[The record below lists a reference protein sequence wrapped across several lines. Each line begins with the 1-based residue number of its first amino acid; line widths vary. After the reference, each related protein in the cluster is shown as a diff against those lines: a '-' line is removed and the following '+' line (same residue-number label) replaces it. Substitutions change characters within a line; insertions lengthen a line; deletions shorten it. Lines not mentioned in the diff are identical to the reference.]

1 MAGII
6 FISVTA
12 GILAWSSA
20 DTSCARDRLGN
31 YWFGPSCRF
40 QCHCFDRRQCDITTG
55 RCFSFG
61 CDEGYF
67 GPGCQYFSIAYKQ
80 QTQSSTSSTAVDGY
94 TSTYSFTQSTLNP
107 TWSVE
112 FQHPAWIV
120 WVDVLVPAKFGT
132 RAIAMT
138 TTNINTT
145 MPCDATNA
153 WITTTTLR
161 MTCRNV
167 VNATSITLVGTNTT
181 ESRLGLTE
189 VYVYGGRNIAL
200 RGDTSQSSVYD
211 IYNSSLAVDAG
222 MSTRFQDR
230 SCTHTAITTDP
241 NWLVRL
247 GQDYQI
253 YRVDV
258 YNRGTGGERLNNFR
272 IRLGKAGISGLKQV
286 YQDTAGTAAEVT
298 SVQMPASRTAD
309 RLEVTLRGDSKIL
322 TLCEVQVFG
331 DCLDY
336 KYGLACNFT
345 CSCRD
350 RAEVCNKVDGS
361 CLSGCADGFT
371 GVDCKQEC
379 PGGRYGLNCSNN
391 CSSNCVDGH
400 CLHVDGTCKCVPGWM
415 GDRCTMDCPD
425 YKYGSACNFTC
436 SCRDRAEVCN
446 KVDGSCLSG
455 CADGFTG
462 VDCKQE
468 CPVGS
473 YGMNCSNSCSSNC
486 VNGRCFH
493 VDGTCTCLPGWM
505 GDKCTKDD
513 SNADALQPSI
523 NPVLAGLV
531 GSGITAVIAVLV
543 VVAVF
548 LAQRHRRKT
557 QRTPEQV
564 IYHDIVDD
572 ANAQNTGRLESQ
584 SEPRGVYDVL
594 DVTSRDPDEGLDKPY
609 TELTATRPPRE
620 GESRGHYDILD
631 VTTRDQDES
640 LDKPYT
646 ELTTKMLYQNIP
658 RTGREDPL

>member
-379 PGGRYGLNCSNN
+379 P
-391 CSSNCVDGH
+391 
-400 CLHVDGTCKCVPGWM
+400 
-415 GDRCTMDCPD
+415 
-425 YKYGSACNFTC
+425 
-436 SCRDRAEVCN
+436 
-446 KVDGSCLSG
+446 
-455 CADGFTG
+455 
-462 VDCKQE
+462 
-468 CPVGS
+468 VGS